1 MKKLILSDG
10 ALLDP
15 EFLDSIGFPSVLAII
30 TESEV
35 DYEFAQTSIQ
45 DTGDYGVLNT
55 ILLEA
60 DSIYIHKLEKLN
72 FPSLEQYS
80 EFILWI
86 KRFKVVYKNKIVN
99 NDMLFS
105 DPYGWYRKTTPT
117 KKDIVFLGCS
127 WTDNT
132 WVKEDDKF
140 SSIVSNKLNLNCFD
154 LARRGSSNHAMFE
167 RFLQTEFVEGQLV
180 VWQLTS
186 LSRLV
191 YCCDN
196 NRLTNIML
204 STDKSKNIDAL
215 MRVYTTNQI
224 FYETLMQVEAVVNIA
239 RAKKLKLVIFLKDY
253 KQDWYETNELMY
265 LSNFK
270 EFTHTKELEDCL
282 VDFGSDNLHPG
293 VETNKIYAQEILKH
307 LEILYT

>member
-1 MKKLILSDG
+1 M
-10 ALLDP
+10 
-15 EFLDSIGFPSVLAII
+15 I

-35 DYEFAQTSIQ
+35 DYTFAQTSIQ
-45 DTGDYGVLNT
+45 DAGDYGVLNT

-72 FPSLEQYS
+72 FLSLEQYS

-86 KRFKVVYKNKIVN
+86 KTFNVVHKNKIVN

-127 WTDNT
+127 WTDNI
-132 WVKEDDKF
+132 WVEKDQAF
-140 SSIVSNKLNLNCFD
+140 SSIVSKKLNLNCRN
-154 LARRGSSNHAMFE
+154 LALGGGSNHAMFSK
-167 RFLQTEFVEGQLV
+167 FLQTNFVEGQVV

-191 YCCDN
+191 HCCDD

-204 STDKSKNIDAL
+204 SKDKSKNIDAL
-215 MRVYTTNQI
+215 RRVYTTNQI
-224 FYETLMQVEAVVNIA
+224 FYEILMQVEAVVNIA

-253 KQDWYETNELMY
+253 KQDWYGTNELMY

-270 EFTHTKELEDCL
+270 EFIHTKELEDCL